1 MGRVTVT
8 SRMNQ
13 VVDEE
18 HQRMD
23 AALGKWAADT
33 HNTAQ
38 RLAPFETGD
47 LRNSGRIER
56 IEQLKWGVSF
66 GNSQVPYAR
75 RRHFENQLNPQTL
88 RYLER
93 PGDQNSRNFVTR
105 YML

>member
-8 SRMNQ
+8 SRMSQ
-13 VVDEE
+13 VVDKLTND
-18 HQRMD
+18 MD
-23 AALGKWAADT
+23 LGLGKWAADT

-38 RLAPFETGD
+38 RIAPHQTGN

-56 IEQLKWGVSF
+56 VEPLHWMVSF

-75 RRHFENQLNPQTL
+75 RRHYENKLNPQTL

-93 PGDQNSRNFVTR
+93 PGDQNSKNFVAR
-105 YML
+105 YLK